1 MPLFNKNKKA
11 EESSDSLPKGS
22 VCLIDKA
29 GERQLKK
36 EEKAADKEGKAKNK
50 EEKTTS
56 KRDYKIDKIE
66 ALTGKALAVAK
77 KRKWLVFLLGL
88 GLVIYFVVTSGG
100 AGGMGG
106 IFEKIKSFF

>member
-1 MPLFNKNKKA
+1 MPLFNKNKKT
-11 EESSDSLPKGS
+11 EESPDSTG
-22 VCLIDKA
+22 KA
-29 GERQLKK
+29 GERELKK
-36 EEKAADKEGKAKNK
+36 EERATDKEDKAKNK

-88 GLVIYFVVTSGG
+88 GLVIYFVITSGG
-100 AGGMGG
+100 AGGIGG
-106 IFEKIKSFF
+106 MFEKIKSFF